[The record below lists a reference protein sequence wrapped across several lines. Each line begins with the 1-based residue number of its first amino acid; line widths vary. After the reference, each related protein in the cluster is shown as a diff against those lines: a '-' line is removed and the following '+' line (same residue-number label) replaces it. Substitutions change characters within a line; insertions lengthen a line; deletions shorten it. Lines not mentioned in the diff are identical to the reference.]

1 MTSYDDDLKA
11 MNQKPPMTTSER
23 AKEIVELTHCLECS
37 DPAFCYSLNNTAHE
51 ITALLDLLVEAR
63 TRLKHELDC
72 PTIFDRSICQ
82 CFMNPLIERI
92 NKALEGER

>member
-63 TRLKHELDC
+63 DTIKMYHSLDIKDSV
-72 PTIFDRSICQ
+72 TEFLR
-82 CFMNPLIERI
+82 RI
-92 NKALEGER
+92 DKAMEGER